1 MDFLFFAHPP
11 PLPRTPEVPEETISL
26 SKNISTG
33 GGQESPLHPCPCSPT
48 LCWEGS
54 LSDWDQSRR
63 GLGGEVPVLCRE
75 AMRPAIWWAQ
85 LGGEAP
91 RGAACQHL
99 KPPNLHRLQS
109 PADTGAPLCLTHVA
123 PNSGGTGRVLFG
135 PCYLDT
141 PKQSGPIVWDG
152 PWKSV
157 SAGDSQV

>member
-63 GLGGEVPVLCRE
+63 G
-75 AMRPAIWWAQ
+75 W
-85 LGGEAP
+85 
-91 RGAACQHL
+91 RGRSL
-99 KPPNLHRLQS
+99 FSVEKPCS
-109 PADTGAPLCLTHVA
+109 PP
-123 PNSGGTGRVLFG
+123 SGGHSWVARPLGVQHVSTSSPQTSTVSSHPLTLGLPSASLTWLQTLVG
-135 PCYLDT
+135 QDGCYLDPVIWT
-141 PKQSGPIVWDG
+141 PPNSPV
-152 PWKSV
+152 P
-157 SAGDSQV
+157 